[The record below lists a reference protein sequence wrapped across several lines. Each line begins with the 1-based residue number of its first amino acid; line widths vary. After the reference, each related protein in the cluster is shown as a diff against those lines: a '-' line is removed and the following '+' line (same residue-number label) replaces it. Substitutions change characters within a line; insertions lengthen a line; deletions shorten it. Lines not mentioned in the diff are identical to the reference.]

1 MNEQE
6 LLSAVRKGIDSFNL
20 IDNNDKIAIGISGG
34 KDSLSLAFALK
45 ALKRFYPRSFDLVA
59 ITVDVG
65 FKNVDF
71 GPISAYF
78 DQLEIPYYIVKTDI
92 YDIVFETRKDPNPC
106 SLCSKM
112 RKGALNTKAKEL
124 SCNKVAY
131 AHNKDDLIETALMTL
146 FFEGQFHP
154 FKPDT
159 YLDRTDLHVIRP
171 MLYVDE
177 PDIIKFSNNYSL
189 PVLKSPCPV
198 DGKTKREYIKNII
211 NELSKDNKF
220 LRENLFSSCIKYFGN
235 GLCQ

>member
-1 MNEQE
+1 MNLQE
-6 LLSAVRKGIDSFNL
+6 LLSGVRKGVDEYNL
-20 IDNNDKIAIGISGG
+20 INDNDKIAIGISGG
-34 KDSLSLAFALK
+34 KDSLSLALALK
-45 ALKRFYPRSFDLVA
+45 ALKRFYPHKFDLVG

-71 GPISAYF
+71 GPISALF
-78 DQLEIPYYIVKTDI
+78 EAIEIPYFIVKTDI
-92 YDIVFETRKDPNPC
+92 YDIVFETRKEPNPC

-124 SCNKVAY
+124 GCNKVAY

-171 MLYVDE
+171 MIFVDE
-177 PDIIKFSNNYSL
+177 ADIINFSKSENL
-189 PVLKSPCPV
+189 PILISPCPV
-198 DGKTKREYIKNII
+198 DGKTKREYIKNMIK
-211 NELSKDNKF
+211 ELEKTNKF
-220 LRENLFSSCIKYFGN
+220 IKENLFSSCMKYFKGN
-235 GLCQ
+235 